1 MRDTPNT
8 GTPLALAPA
17 DILIPEDGL
26 RRTPPSEEAEM
37 GFAISVAQLGVLQ
50 PILVRGADEPGRYRL
65 VAGRRRLRAAIAAGH
80 ATIPAVYRPDLSDAD
95 ATAIEMAENIQRA
108 AMAPLD
114 QWRAI
119 ARLQELGWTDPQGI
133 ADTLGLPVRLV
144 LRMRKLGSLHPTILA
159 AIEAHGMPAPG
170 HLHAIAAAPPE
181 TQQRML
187 ARETHFSDGY
197 WWRVAQGC
205 AQTRLSA
212 ALAIFDVAA
221 SGLAF
226 EEDLF
231 AEPDDP
237 DRFTTTD
244 VAGFLAAQRAALEAK
259 VAASKGRLMLAKPDK
274 HGGIALPKGWTV
286 QWGWHFGDAKLPRG
300 CTGHV
305 LVRENGRVEGQAA
318 KPPAK
323 KEGAKKSS
331 TAKPAP
337 ADDPDDEVEEDDG
350 APAESPTPPPAPK
363 RLTQAGREL
372 LAELRTDGLRAA
384 LRDRPAQPETA
395 LAVLLLAL
403 AADNVQVSGERGMR
417 FGRTDFHDIAAAVF
431 VVLEQAPNEQGAMLD
446 RLATEAA
453 ARILICRGVKAG
465 NGSGDAAEWIGAL
478 IDADRALPRLDRE
491 ELLAAMSAEML
502 AEIAPAHGV
511 KPGKAAAMRRDLAG
525 QAPALRLPE
534 ARFRAEPPALEA
546 RPVCDRMAGKQ
557 ACGCGWKA
565 SDGEDAED
573 CALGTWQAR
582 MARLGLH
589 RSAPKAAPPP
599 EDHDAQ
605 RRADAEA
612 FDGKPAGDFA
622 CGWTGDGVCR
632 ENGTTRCLR
641 QCPRH
646 EKYAA
651 WIVTPAGKRARRAAE
666 NAEAKASGSPASRT
680 SCGAPAAIASLPP
693 GQGC

>member
-80 ATIPAVYRPDLSDAD
+80 ATIPAVYRSDLSDAD

-187 ARETHFSDGY
+187 ARETHFSDGC

-212 ALAIFDVAA
+212 ALAIFDVPG

-244 VAGFLAAQRAALEAK
+244 TAGFLAAQRAALAAK
-259 VAASKGRLMLAKPDK
+259 VVASKGRLVLAKPDR

-300 CTGHV
+300 CTGYV
-305 LVRENGRVEGQAA
+305 MVRESGRVEAQAA
-318 KPPAK
+318 RPPAK
-323 KEGAKKSS
+323 KADAKK
-331 TAKPAP
+331 PAAAVDDSADP
-337 ADDPDDEVEEDDG
+337 VDADDEAVD
-350 APAESPTPPPAPK
+350 APPPTAPPGPK
-363 RLTQAGREL
+363 RLTHAGREL

-384 LRDRPAQPETA
+384 LRDRAPTPETA

-403 AADNVQVSGERGMR
+403 AADNVQVNGERGSR
-417 FGRTDFHDIAAAVF
+417 HGRTSFDDIAAAVF
-431 VVLEQAPNEQGAMLD
+431 VALDQAPDDQGAMLD

-465 NGSGDAAEWIGAL
+465 NGSGDAAEWVGQIIGAE
-478 IDADRALPRLDRE
+478 RALPRLDRE
-491 ELLAAMSAEML
+491 ALLAAMSPAMLDEIAAAHGIKPGRPAEMRRAL
-502 AEIAPAHGV
+502 DG
-511 KPGKAAAMRRDLAG
+511 AAAT
-525 QAPALRLPE
+525 LRLPE
-534 ARFRAEPPALEA
+534 ARFHAEPPAIEE
-546 RPVCDRMAGKQ
+546 RPACDRMAGEQ
-557 ACGCGWKA
+557 ACRCGWKA
-565 SDGEDAED
+565 SDGEDATD
-573 CALGTWQAR
+573 CALGIWDAR

-589 RSAPKAAPPP
+589 RSAPKAPPSP
-599 EDHDAQ
+599 EDHAAQ
-605 RRADAEA
+605 RAADAEA
-612 FDGKPAGDFA
+612 FDGPGAGNFD
-622 CGWTGDGVCR
+622 CGWTGTGVCR
-632 ENGTTRCLR
+632 EDGTTRCLR

-646 EKYAA
+646 AKYAE
-651 WIVTPAGKRARRAAE
+651 WIVTPAGKRARRAQE
-666 NAEAKASGSPASRT
+666 NAEAKAGLKAGRGRKE
-680 SCGAPAAIASLPP
+680 GADAAR
-693 GQGC
+693 